1 MDESL
6 PKPASK
12 DFTETTVESQVR
24 FQGRIFD
31 VRVDEVSLPD
41 GRITTREIA
50 EHGASVCVLSLIHI

>member
-50 EHGASVCVLSLIHI
+50 